1 MIKYVPSLMDVVL
14 EEIPHRVSLAV
25 EISNCRGNCIGCHSP
40 FLKKDLGDEL
50 TAEAVEKLL
59 KTNFG
64 VNCFLFLGEGN
75 DPEALKAIAYYL
87 RSSHPELELALYS
100 GRESVE
106 DELFEIFDFVKV
118 GPYIKEFGPLNEK
131 TTNQRLYYHRADIT
145 SSFWRKK

>member
-1 MIKYVPSLMDVVL
+1 MIKYVPSLTDVVR

-25 EISNCRGNCIGCHSP
+25 EISNCRGNCSGCHSP
-40 FLKKDLGDEL
+40 FLKKDLGDER

>member
-1 MIKYVPSLMDVVL
+1 MIKYVPSLTDVVL

-100 GRESVE
+100 GRESGE

>member
-1 MIKYVPSLMDVVL
+1 MIKYVPSLTDVVL

-50 TAEAVEKLL
+50 TAEVVEKLL

-106 DELFEIFDFVKV
+106 DELFGIFDFVKV

>member
-1 MIKYVPSLMDVVL
+1 MIKYVPSLTDVVL

-50 TAEAVEKLL
+50 TAEVVEKLL

-75 DPEALKAIAYYL
+75 DPEALKAFAYYL
-87 RSSHPELELALYS
+87 RSSHPELELALYA

>member
-1 MIKYVPSLMDVVL
+1 MIKYVPSLTDVVL

-87 RSSHPELELALYS
+87 RNSHPELELALYS

>member
-1 MIKYVPSLMDVVL
+1 MIKYVPSLTDVVL

-145 SSFWRKK
+145 SSFWHKK

>member
-1 MIKYVPSLMDVVL
+1 MIKYVPSLTDVVL

-75 DPEALKAIAYYL
+75 DPGALKAIAYYL

>member
-1 MIKYVPSLMDVVL
+1 MIKYVPSLTDVVL

-75 DPEALKAIAYYL
+75 DPEALKAIPYYL

>member
-1 MIKYVPSLMDVVL
+1 MIKYVPSLTDVVL

-64 VNCFLFLGEGN
+64 ENCFLFLGEGN
-75 DPEALKAIAYYL
+75 DSEALKAIAYYL

-145 SSFWRKK
+145 SAFWRKK

>member
-1 MIKYVPSLMDVVL
+1 MIKYVPSLTDVVL

-59 KTNFG
+59 ETNFG

-75 DPEALKAIAYYL
+75 DPESLKAIAYYL

>member
-1 MIKYVPSLMDVVL
+1 MIKYVPSLTDVVL

-64 VNCFLFLGEGN
+64 VNCFLFLRKGN
-75 DPEALKAIAYYL
+75 NPKTLKTIAYYL

>member
-1 MIKYVPSLMDVVL
+1 MIKYVPSLTDVVL

-59 KTNFG
+59 ETNFG

-87 RSSHPELELALYS
+87 RSSHHELELALYS

>member
-1 MIKYVPSLMDVVL
+1 MIKFVPSLTDIVL
-14 EEIPHRVSLAV
+14 EEIPDRVSLAV

>member
-1 MIKYVPSLMDVVL
+1 MIKYVPELTDVVL
-14 EEIPHRVSLAV
+14 EEIPDRVTLAV

>member
-1 MIKYVPSLMDVVL
+1 MIKYVPSLTDVVL
-14 EEIPHRVSLAV
+14 EERPHRVSLAV